1 MKTFILLH
9 GSYHGAW
16 NWHKV
21 VPLIQN
27 IGHRAITIDM
37 PGHGLDRKKIHSATL
52 SDYVNKTIEV
62 IQAVEGKV
70 ILLAHSRNGIVISR
84 VAEKI
89 PEKIEKLI
97 YLASYL
103 IPNGKSMMEYAL
115 LDRKSLVI
123 QNTVPKI
130 SLKLASRLIKNY
142 TGYKKTLIDL
152 VLPKKF
158 RTHRLSQHIY
168 KEALYHDCPPEITE
182 LANVLLTPEPNLGG
196 FEKLKLTAERYG
208 KIPKIYIEC
217 LQDRAVT
224 LFLQRRMQKDSPCD
238 RVFQIDSSHSPF
250 FSKPE
255 ELCGIL
261 NEIAKE

>member
-1 MKTFILLH
+1 
-9 GSYHGAW
+9 
-16 NWHKV
+16 
-21 VPLIQN
+21 
-27 IGHRAITIDM
+27 M
-37 PGHGLDRKKIHSATL
+37 PGHGLDRKKIHSASL
-52 SDYVNKTIEV
+52 KDYVNKTIEV

-70 ILLAHSRNGIVISR
+70 VLLAHSRNGIVISQ
-84 VAEKI
+84 VAEII

-97 YLASYL
+97 FLASYL

-130 SLKLASRLIKNY
+130 SIKLVSRLIKNY

-152 VLPKKF
+152 FLPKKF
-158 RTHRLSQHIY
+158 RTHRLSQHIFQ
-168 KEALYHDCPPEITE
+168 EALYHDCPPEILE
-182 LANVLLTPEPNLGG
+182 LANVLLTAEPNLGG

-224 LFLQRRMQKDSPCD
+224 LFLQRKMQKDSPCD
-238 RVFQIDSSHSPF
+238 QVFQIDSSHSPF

-255 ELCGIL
+255 ELCDIL
-261 NEIAKE
+261 KEIAKE